1 MLLEWIDRRRF
12 ALRCATSYPTYKDRV
27 VAAKETDAAWS
38 TGVFDE
44 GFPHAPVRT
53 LDNSTLHVWR
63 EAGSPA
69 SGARPGEG
77 QVVASRTDGRPVIRY
92 DFAPPVAGMSGDME
106 AMANYAGQSVGVVRQ
121 RQPAGDIVREVAA
134 EAERVLGS
142 FAANRSS

>member
-1 MLLEWIDRRRF
+1 
-12 ALRCATSYPTYKDRV
+12 LR
-27 VAAKETDAAWS
+27 
-38 TGVFDE
+38 VFRCGD
-44 GFPHAPVRT
+44 
-53 LDNSTLHVWR
+53 D
-63 EAGSPA
+63 
-69 SGARPGEG
+69 
-77 QVVASRTDGRPVIRY
+77 